1 MWNNWKKIIATNN
14 YIIKKDFNY
23 GFNNKL
29 QIAKIENKFY
39 LLSKP
44 IKNSKQLN
52 YLKNKEIYKKLNNFS
67 FIRKTFYYDYDIS
80 FYKYYQNYEILNQ
93 NYNLNKLV
101 TVIKKMQKI
110 NLDVDYVNWFYQI
123 LDYQKIATQNNFDF
137 KEKDLNLVITIFNY
151 LKKQEIKDE
160 IVFSHGDLT
169 PDNILVNNFKKFII
183 IDFEYCCKTYKMWDL
198 VYFCH
203 YNNFSDEKSYK
214 FIQKFYVLDIITLY
228 HNIKLLVILVS
239 CLWAAQDYSLT
250 KNKNSLKQY
259 NQEIKKLKERSVKI
273 CTM

>member
-1 MWNNWKKIIATNN
+1 MWNNWKKIIETSN
-14 YIIKKDFNY
+14 YLVKKDFNS

-29 QIAKIENKFY
+29 QIVTINNNFY

-44 IKNSKQLN
+44 IKNKMQIN

-67 FIRKTFYYDYDIS
+67 FIRKTFYFECDIS

-101 TVIKKMQKI
+101 AVIKKMQKI
-110 NLDVDYVNWFYQI
+110 NLDVDYVNWFSQI
-123 LDYQKIATQNNFDF
+123 LDYQKIAKQNNFEF
-137 KEKDLNLVITIFNY
+137 KEKDLNLITNIFNY
-151 LKKQEIKDE
+151 LKKQDIKDE

-169 PDNILVNNFKKFII
+169 PDNILVKNLNNFII

-228 HNIKLLVILVS
+228 HKIKLLVILVS

-259 NQEIKKLKERSVKI
+259 NQGIKKLKERSVKI